1 MLQLL
6 ADIGLKLAAALFP
19 FIVRWFYKV
28 ERLHAGIKIRVVD
41 GQEGIRIYG
50 GELPRFQAWL
60 RITNLTPL
68 TITLDRIYG
77 ELYHGAK
84 LADFANLDKHV
95 IPTASEREIA
105 IQADLT
111 SDHVLYIRRNLGQRF
126 ETYLRVSAHV
136 KSRLHNFEISGREVK
151 TKNVELTNCP
161 PLQQTAA
168 PVVAQG
174 T

>member
-1 MLQLL
+1 MWQLL

-19 FIVRWFYKV
+19 FIVRRFYKV
-28 ERLHAGIKIRVVD
+28 ERLHKGIKIRIVD
-41 GQEGIRIYG
+41 GQEGIRIFG

-77 ELYHGAK
+77 ELYYGVK
-84 LADFANLDKHV
+84 LADFTNLDKHV
-95 IPTASEREIA
+95 IPTASELEIA
-105 IQADLT
+105 VQADLT
-111 SDHVLYIRRNLGQRF
+111 SDHVFYVRRNLGQRF
-126 ETYLRVSAHV
+126 ETYLRVSAHA
-136 KSRLHNFEISGREVK
+136 KSRLHNFEILGREVK
-151 TKNVELTNCP
+151 TKNIELTNCP
-161 PLQQTAA
+161 PLQQAAA